1 MLSRT
6 FAKAM
11 DRAAK
16 DVGVNLIGGYSAL
29 VQKGFSAGDTELI
42 KSIPE
47 ALSCTERVCSS
58 VNVGSTK
65 TGINLDACKM
75 MGKIIKECA
84 ERTVDSAC
92 FGAAKLVVFLQ
103 RR

>member
-1 MLSRT
+1 
-6 FAKAM
+6 M

-29 VQKGFSAGDTELI
+29 VQKGFSAGDIELI

-65 TGINLDACKM
+65 TGINLDACKLYGRNHKGM
-75 MGKIIKECA
+75 CRKNC
-84 ERTVDSAC
+84 
-92 FGAAKLVVFLQ
+92 
-103 RR
+103 